1 MCIRDRANIGEARI
15 FAAGVS
21 RHEDRLRCFAV
32 LRQLRSIPRSVPRS
46 VLQSLVTSLV
56 LTRLDYG
63 NANLA
68 GIPLYLLKTSVGDE
82 LHCSADILIVAVRPH
97 HSTSTP
103 TALVEGK
110 GAN

>member
-1 MCIRDRANIGEARI
+1 MFCPSEIAYVGVARI

-21 RHEDRLRCFAV
+21 RHVTKTVYVC
-32 LRQLRSIPRSVPRS
+32 RSVPRS

-68 GIPLYLLKTSVGDE
+68 SIPLYLLKRLQSV
-82 LHCSADILIVAVRPH
+82 LNSAARQVFLLSRYDHITPLVRQLA
-97 HSTSTP
+97 
-103 TALVEGK
+103 ALVEGK
-110 GAN
+110 RAN